1 MHKLYIGLTIL
12 LRRKE
17 RKERK
22 LLQLVLN
29 VSFPKERNIVIGD
42 MWLSGDKLGKLKG
55 EFFFF

>member
-29 VSFPKERNIVIGD
+29 VSFPKEHNIVIGD
-42 MWLSGDKLGKLKG
+42 M
-55 EFFFF
+55 